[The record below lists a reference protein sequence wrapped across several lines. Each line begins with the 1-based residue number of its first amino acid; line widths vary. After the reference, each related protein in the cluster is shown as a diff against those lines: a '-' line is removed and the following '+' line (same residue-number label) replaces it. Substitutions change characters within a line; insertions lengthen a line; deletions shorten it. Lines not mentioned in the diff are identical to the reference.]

1 MVAFVEVGDAEL
13 CCDTHGDPADPPVLL
28 MGGGIAQDIA
38 VRHPGRVLS
47 LTLVA
52 TTAAHE
58 RADPT
63 PLPAPSTPVTDA
75 RPECRP
81 WW

>member
-38 VRHPGRVLS
+38 VRHS
-47 LTLVA
+47 
-52 TTAAHE
+52 
-58 RADPT
+58 
-63 PLPAPSTPVTDA
+63 DA
-75 RPECRP
+75 CSASR
-81 WW
+81 W